1 MQFRRHHPQRI
12 AAAKAA
18 FSERT
23 ARRIEAACHLPPQEA
38 AEPRPRS
45 TPDPFDGLWDAEIRP
60 MLEAFP
66 SSVGV
71 CYDWEAAFHILVGPM
86 DRLDAMQVML
96 TAVECGSLSRASR
109 KLGQPLATVSR
120 KVSELESHL
129 KADLLIRSTKGLELT
144 PAGRTF
150 ITAAKTVLEQLNE
163 AERAAAGEYTEPK
176 GDLVV
181 TAPTMFGRLHVLPV
195 VTTFL
200 KTFSQV
206 SVELMLTDRV
216 THFLDDQ
223 VDVALRIGDLP
234 DSSLIATRLGA
245 VRRVTCAS
253 PAYLAPRTAPAVPQ
267 DLVDHDVISFE
278 SVSSPT
284 TWRYF
289 SDGHEVAV
297 SLRSRLSVSTI
308 DAAINAGLAGA
319 GVIRANS
326 YQVADYVRD
335 DLLLLL
341 LETYEPTPRPVHLI
355 YDKRNRLPLKL
366 RAFVDFVVPRLR
378 DRLRVAAI

>member
-1 MQFRRHHPQRI
+1 
-12 AAAKAA
+12 
-18 FSERT
+18 
-23 ARRIEAACHLPPQEA
+23 
-38 AEPRPRS
+38 
-45 TPDPFDGLWDAEIRP
+45 
-60 MLEAFP
+60 
-66 SSVGV
+66 
-71 CYDWEAAFHILVGPM
+71 M

-96 TAVECGSLSRASR
+96 TAVDCGSLSKAAR

-120 KVSELESHL
+120 KVSELESYL
-129 KADLLIRSTKGLELT
+129 KADLLIRSSRGLELT
-144 PAGRTF
+144 PAGRTY

-163 AERAAAGEYTEPK
+163 AESAAAGEYTEPK

-200 KTFSQV
+200 TALPEV

-216 THFLDDQ
+216 THFLDDL

-253 PAYLAPRTAPAVPQ
+253 PAYLAPRAAPAVPQ

-284 TWRYF
+284 TWRYW
-289 SDGHEVAV
+289 SDGKEIAV
-297 SLRSRLSVSTI
+297 LLRSRLSVNTI
-308 DAAINAGLAGA
+308 DAAIDAGLAGA
-319 GVIRANS
+319 GVIRTLS
-326 YQVADYVRD
+326 YQVADHVRD
-335 DLLLLL
+335 DLLQLL
-341 LETYEPTPRPVHLI
+341 LEEFEPTPRPVHLV
-355 YDKRNRLPLKL
+355 YGKRNRLPLKL

-378 DRLRVAAI
+378 DRLTVAAI